1 MKEQQ
6 SFSEQFR
13 IWILP
18 LTLLGANSMIWLSL
32 VETSG
37 SDKLFHYLDVLIWL
51 FPNLLLTLLIA
62 TVQRYY
68 HTRQVFNTP
77 NLASACMIA
86 LIAVIAYFSLASTFS
101 WSDLEYGNYVREHL
115 PLRLAISVLYFL
127 LVTAIFWVEQENVRG
142 QRIKMR
148 AVEKEREATRIEL
161 NTLQQQF
168 KPHFL
173 FNSLNSINALTI
185 SKPEEAR
192 RMVHLL
198 SEFMRAAV
206 RENQSEL
213 VSFAHEIH
221 HIQLYTEIEKVRFGN
236 RLQVDYSSDDAADS
250 AKLPSLILQP
260 LIENA
265 VKFGLYGHTEAVT
278 IGIAAKL
285 VDEGLMVTITNPY
298 DVELEPKSIGTGFGL
313 SSVEKKM
320 WILYQQNSLV
330 KVERIEG
337 IFRVTLIIPQT

>member
-1 MKEQQ
+1 MEKKQ

-18 LTLLGANSMIWLSL
+18 LALLVGISLVWLSL
-32 VETSG
+32 VQTSDG
-37 SDKLFHYLDVLIWL
+37 GKLFRYLDVLIWV
-51 FPNLLLTLLIA
+51 FPHLLLTLLIA
-62 TVQRYY
+62 TVQHYY
-68 HTRQVFNTP
+68 HTIRVFNTP
-77 NLASACMIA
+77 NLASACM
-86 LIAVIAYFSLASTFS
+86 LAVLGVLAYYSLASTFS
-101 WSDLEYGNYVREHL
+101 WNDVHYQNYVWAHL
-115 PLRLAISVLYFL
+115 PLRTAVSLLYFL
-127 LVTAIFWVEQENVRG
+127 LVTALFWVEQENVRG
-142 QRIKMR
+142 QRIRLR

-213 VSFAHEIH
+213 VSFANEIH
-221 HIQLYTEIEKVRFGN
+221 HIQLYTEIEKVRFGE
-236 RLQVDYSSDDAADS
+236 RLQVKYVSDEAADS

-265 VKFGLYGHTEAVT
+265 VKFGLYGQTETVT
-278 IGIAAKL
+278 IEITAKM
-285 VDEGLMVTITNPY
+285 VEAGLRVTISNPY
-298 DVELEPKSIGTGFGL
+298 DAELEPKSIGTGFGL

-330 KVERIEG
+330 KIERREG
-337 IFRVTLIIPQT
+337 IFRVTLTIPQS